1 MATHKKYYETPT
13 FEELTVAPEQG
24 IAGSVTVEKGTN
36 SIDDYDVWSDFGD

>member
-1 MATHKKYYETPT
+1 MATHKKYYEKPSL
-13 FEELTVAPEQG
+13 EELMVAPEQG